1 MHGPAP
7 PPSASASASASGDP
21 LSARFAR
28 RRPAR
33 SRVAARMEAL
43 GRGIFEWV
51 DDDGIL
57 LGRQGFDVNQVGGV
71 DLWEITATASWA
83 LVDGVDF
90 RVEYRHNDA
99 NKDIFGDSATKN
111 TDTQD
116 VIQAQLVWYPE
127 L

>member
-1 MHGPAP
+1 MTLGQRDLESWSIA
-7 PPSASASASASGDP
+7 AYLGTNIGATNLD
-21 LSARFAR
+21 LRF
-28 RRPAR
+28 
-33 SRVAARMEAL
+33 EY
-43 GRGIFEWV
+43 V
-51 DDDGIL
+51 DDGGIL
-57 LGRQGFDVNQVGGV
+57 TSRQGIGDGGA

-99 NKDIFGDSATKN
+99 NRDIFGDSRNQN